1 MPKISIVILNWNGRK
16 YLEKFLPTVVKYSL
30 DTAEVIVADN
40 ASSDDSV
47 DYLKKNFTD
56 IRIIQN
62 NSNGGFA
69 KGYNDALAQVEADYY
84 ILLNSDVE
92 VTENWIT
99 PVIELMESNKN
110 IASCQPKILSYHEPE
125 KFEYAGAGGGFLDK
139 YGYPFCRGRLFQ
151 TIEKDTGQFDDS
163 IEIFWASG
171 ACMFIRAD
179 LFHNSGGLDNDF
191 FAHMEEIDLCW
202 RLKNEGY
209 KIMYCPQ
216 SVVYH
221 VGGGTLP
228 KSSSRKTYFNF
239 RNNSLLLYKNLP
251 SKKLYK
257 ILIARLFLDGIA
269 AFKFLLE
276 GGWKDFYAVFRAHIS
291 FYKNFYKTRNKRK
304 KLKQNQVSEIYN
316 SNIAVDYFIRKIK
329 HFSDLDH
336 LKFSK

>member
-1 MPKISIVILNWNGRK
+1 MSKVAVVILNWNGIK
-16 YLEKFLPTVVKYSL
+16 FLKEFLPTVIKFSF

-40 ASSDDSV
+40 YSDDNSV
-47 DYLKKNFTD
+47 NFLRENFPEV
-56 IRIIQN
+56 RIIQN
-62 NSNGGFA
+62 KSNGGFA

-92 VTENWIT
+92 VTKNWIS
-99 PVIELMESNKN
+99 PIIKLMESDKN
-110 IASCQPKILSYHEPE
+110 IASCQPKILSYHKPE
-125 KFEYAGAGGGFLDK
+125 NFEYAGAGGGFIDK

-151 TIEKDTGQFDDS
+151 TIEKDMGQFDDT

-179 LFHNSGGLDNDF
+179 LFHSSGGLDNDF

-239 RNNSLLLYKNLP
+239 RNNALLLFKNLP
-251 SKKLYK
+251 SDKLFF
-257 ILIARLFLDGIA
+257 ILFSRLFLDGIA
-269 AFKFLLE
+269 AFKFLIE
-276 GGWKDFYAVFRAHIS
+276 GGWKDLYAVFRAHLS
-291 FYKNFYKTRNKRK
+291 FYKNFNKTRNKRNK
-304 KLKQNQVSEIYN
+304 INQKNVSDIYN
-316 SNIAVDYFIRKIK
+316 SNIAIDYFIKRKK
-329 HFSDLDH
+329 HFSNLDT